1 MDGQQ
6 PPPGPDAAQ
15 AFRLGMIAGGAVG
28 AVCLSALY
36 WMSGLSLLAL
46 GYVVVALF
54 PVYLIVVA
62 TLLSRWLGY
71 TKDVTSLRPVY
82 KTKQ

>member
-1 MDGQQ
+1 MDSQQ
-6 PPPGPDAAQ
+6 PPPGPDAAR
-15 AFRLGMIAGGAVG
+15 AFRFGMIAGGAVG
-28 AVCLSALY
+28 AVCLGTLY
-36 WMSGLSLLAL
+36 WASGLSLLAL
-46 GYVVVALF
+46 GYVVIALF

-62 TLLSRWLGY
+62 ILLSRWLGY